1 MTSLWR
7 MLSAT
12 GQHQR
17 LTVIPAARARRV
29 LALLLCSTSAAGA
42 QHVHGD
48 TTTSLRPTAAWGAYA
63 IGVVTSVRPGIGG
76 RDLMEG
82 YLTQPT
88 LMAHAAL
95 PSGWLR
101 VDGMFSL
108 EGLTLERGE
117 LGTGMFGEGYVDR
130 RHPHTYLHE
139 LVATADGTYAG
150 VRASLSAG
158 KGFAPFG
165 TDDPMSRPFVKYPTN
180 HHYAQILERALVAM
194 ALRRSGFGFEAG
206 IFNGDEPI
214 APSDGPELSRLGDS
228 WAARVS
234 AFPFE
239 GAELQVSHARVESP
253 ELETGGGLD
262 QRKWSASA
270 RFDRLRGG
278 TRRYAL
284 VEWARTEDLEHGV
297 RAFRFGSALA
307 EAAHSAAAWTAGVRL
322 ERTTRPE
329 EERSANPFRS
339 QRPHHDFNILG
350 ITRFTIATAT
360 VGRPVVL
367 RRRSVLHSFI
377 EVARVS
383 AEQVVDASAFVP
395 RDFYGSHR
403 IWNLTAGVRVQ
414 AGRVHTGM
422 GRYGA
427 ALPQSHS
434 MNGH

>member
-1 MTSLWR
+1 
-7 MLSAT
+7 MLVTAGLRQRCAFLPAT
-12 GQHQR
+12 
-17 LTVIPAARARRV
+17 RARRV
-29 LALLLCSTSAAGA
+29 LALLLCSASAAGA
-42 QHVHGD
+42 QHVHKD
-48 TTTSLRPTAAWGAYA
+48 TTASSRPTATWGAYA
-63 IGVVTSVRPGIGG
+63 IGIVTSVRPGIDG
-76 RDLMEG
+76 RNLMEG
-82 YLTQPT
+82 YITQPT

-101 VDGMFSL
+101 VDGMLSL

-139 LVATADGTYAG
+139 LVATAEGTYGG

-165 TDDPMSRPFVKYPTN
+165 TADPMSRPFVKYPIN
-180 HHYAQILERALVAM
+180 HHYAQILERALVAL
-194 ALRRSGFGFEAG
+194 ALRRSGFLAEAG

-228 WAARVS
+228 WAVRVT
-234 AFPFE
+234 AFPFD

-270 RFDRLRGG
+270 RYDRMHSGA
-278 TRRYAL
+278 RRYAL

-297 RAFRFGSALA
+297 RAFRFGSVLA
-307 EAAHSAAAWTAGVRL
+307 EAAHSTVAWTAGVRL

-339 QRPHHDFNILG
+339 QRPQHDFNILG

-360 VGRPVVL
+360 LSRPVAL
-367 RRRSVLHSFI
+367 RRASMLHPFI
-377 EVARVS
+377 EVAHVS

-395 RDFYGSHR
+395 RDFYGSNR

-414 AGRVHTGM
+414 AGRVHTRM